1 MFGRKLAKDNTT
13 ATAGNGATD
22 NGTAG
27 NRATDNGTATVTAE
41 QTKSN
46 INLAKDDTDMMDDM
60 DLDNNEVYIPESDI
74 DIQSTE
80 TMTTAETT
88 ETTETTEQ
96 FEQSTATVDQPEPE
110 QFEQHLDSVEHLNTV
125 DNTSNVGDEQTEE
138 TEKPRDLILYI
149 IIDKANPAML
159 QYYRECGV
167 NVSKIFTNINDAKD
181 TLLMQVDPVKIL
193 IIDTGTGRFS
203 AMGSRKELLDLMG
216 ICDEDARISV
226 FLTDTV
232 IKSEVEYNES
242 FETKKI
248 HWYKFK
254 SNTDVIAKLLQARDK
269 ENYIYDENDKDT
281 VDDIPDNVLQFKGFK
296 AKVDDGIN
304 IGAPT
309 IDIFDIKV
317 HMAENT
323 DNSDEIPGYEIKV

>member
-1 MFGRKLAKDNTT
+1 MFGKKLVKDN
-13 ATAGNGATD
+13 
-22 NGTAG
+22 
-27 NRATDNGTATVTAE
+27 
-41 QTKSN
+41 
-46 INLAKDDTDMMDDM
+46 TDMMDDM

-80 TMTTAETT
+80 PMGQTTT
-88 ETTETTEQ
+88 EQTTEQTEQ
-96 FEQSTATVDQPEPE
+96 FEQPTTE
-110 QFEQHLDSVEHLNTV
+110 QTDNAEQLNSV
-125 DNTSNVGDEQTEE
+125 DNTGNINDEQTEE
-138 TEKPRDLILYI
+138 TDKPRDLILYI

-167 NVSKIFTNINDAKD
+167 KVSKIFTNINDAKD

-216 ICDEDARISV
+216 ICDEDAMISV

-254 SNTDVIAKLLQARDK
+254 SNTDVIAKLLQAKDK
-269 ENYIYDENDKDT
+269 ENYIYDDNDKDT
-281 VDDIPDNVLQFKGFK
+281 IDDIPENVLDFKRFKAKVDDGINIGNPTIDIFDIPENVLDFKGFK

-304 IGAPT
+304 IGNPT

-317 HMAENT
+317 HMAENS
-323 DNSDEIPGYEIKV
+323 DNSDEIPGYEIKI

>member
-1 MFGRKLAKDNTT
+1 MFGKKLAKDN
-13 ATAGNGATD
+13 
-22 NGTAG
+22 
-27 NRATDNGTATVTAE
+27 
-41 QTKSN
+41 
-46 INLAKDDTDMMDDM
+46 TDMMDDM

-80 TMTTAETT
+80 TTEQTT
-88 ETTETTEQ
+88 ERFEQPTEQ
-96 FEQSTATVDQPEPE
+96 PE
-110 QFEQHLDSVEHLNTV
+110 QLNSV
-125 DNTSNVGDEQTEE
+125 DNTGNIDSEQTEE
-138 TEKPRDLILYI
+138 TDKPRDLILYI

-216 ICDEDARISV
+216 ICDADARISV

-254 SNTDVIAKLLQARDK
+254 SNTDVIAKLLQAKDK
-269 ENYIYDENDKDT
+269 ENYVYDDNDKDSI
-281 VDDIPDNVLQFKGFK
+281 DDIPENVLDFKGFK

-304 IGAPT
+304 IGNPT

-317 HMAENT
+317 HMAEN
-323 DNSDEIPGYEIKV
+323 SDDSDGIPGYEIKI

>member
-1 MFGRKLAKDNTT
+1 MFGKKLVKD
-13 ATAGNGATD
+13 
-22 NGTAG
+22 
-27 NRATDNGTATVTAE
+27 
-41 QTKSN
+41 K
-46 INLAKDDTDMMDDM
+46 TDMMDDM

-80 TMTTAETT
+80 PMGQTTT
-88 ETTETTEQ
+88 EQPTEQ
-96 FEQSTATVDQPEPE
+96 FEQPTE
-110 QFEQHLDSVEHLNTV
+110 QTTTEQLNSV
-125 DNTSNVGDEQTEE
+125 DNTGNINDEQTEE

-254 SNTDVIAKLLQARDK
+254 SNTDVIAKLLQAKDK
-269 ENYIYDENDKDT
+269 ENYIYDDNDKDS
-281 VDDIPDNVLQFKGFK
+281 VDDIPENVLDFKGFK

-304 IGAPT
+304 IGNPT

-317 HMAENT
+317 HMAENS
-323 DNSDEIPGYEIKV
+323 DNSDEIPGYEIKI

>member
-1 MFGRKLAKDNTT
+1 MFGKKLVKDN
-13 ATAGNGATD
+13 
-22 NGTAG
+22 
-27 NRATDNGTATVTAE
+27 
-41 QTKSN
+41 
-46 INLAKDDTDMMDDM
+46 TDMMDDM

-80 TMTTAETT
+80 PMRQT
-88 ETTETTEQ
+88 TTEQ
-96 FEQSTATVDQPEPE
+96 TTEHTTEQPTE
-110 QFEQHLDSVEHLNTV
+110 QTTTEQIDNAEQLNSV
-125 DNTSNVGDEQTEE
+125 DNTGNINDEQTEE

-216 ICDEDARISV
+216 ICDEDAMISV

-254 SNTDVIAKLLQARDK
+254 SNTDVIAKLLQAKDK
-269 ENYIYDENDKDT
+269 ENYIYDDNDKDSI
-281 VDDIPDNVLQFKGFK
+281 DDIPENVLDFKGFK

-304 IGAPT
+304 IGNPT

-317 HMAENT
+317 HMAENS
-323 DNSDEIPGYEIKV
+323 DNSDEIPGYEIKI

>member
-1 MFGRKLAKDNTT
+1 MFGKKLVKDN
-13 ATAGNGATD
+13 
-22 NGTAG
+22 
-27 NRATDNGTATVTAE
+27 
-41 QTKSN
+41 
-46 INLAKDDTDMMDDM
+46 TDMMDDM

-74 DIQSTE
+74 GIQSTE
-80 TMTTAETT
+80 TT
-88 ETTETTEQ
+88 EQTVQFEQQTETTEQ
-96 FEQSTATVDQPEPE
+96 TTTEQPTEQPE
-110 QFEQHLDSVEHLNTV
+110 QLNSV
-125 DNTSNVGDEQTEE
+125 DNTGNINDEQTEE
-138 TEKPRDLILYI
+138 TDKPRDLILYI

-216 ICDEDARISV
+216 ICDEDAMISV

-254 SNTDVIAKLLQARDK
+254 SNTDVIAKLLQAKDK
-269 ENYIYDENDKDT
+269 ENYVYDDNDKDS
-281 VDDIPDNVLQFKGFK
+281 VDDIPENVLDFKGFK

-304 IGAPT
+304 IGNPT
-309 IDIFDIKV
+309 IDIFDIKL
-317 HMAENT
+317 HMAENS
-323 DNSDEIPGYEIKV
+323 DNSDEIPGYEIKI

>member
-1 MFGRKLAKDNTT
+1 MFGKKLVKDN
-13 ATAGNGATD
+13 
-22 NGTAG
+22 
-27 NRATDNGTATVTAE
+27 
-41 QTKSN
+41 
-46 INLAKDDTDMMDDM
+46 TDMMDDM

-80 TMTTAETT
+80 TT
-88 ETTETTEQ
+88 EQTVQFEQPTEQTTEQ
-96 FEQSTATVDQPEPE
+96 TTTEQ
-110 QFEQHLDSVEHLNTV
+110 LNSV
-125 DNTSNVGDEQTEE
+125 DNTGNINDEQTEE
-138 TEKPRDLILYI
+138 IEKPRDLILYI

-216 ICDEDARISV
+216 ICDEDAMISV

-254 SNTDVIAKLLQARDK
+254 SNTDVIAKLLQAKDK
-269 ENYIYDENDKDT
+269 ENYIYDDNDKDS
-281 VDDIPDNVLQFKGFK
+281 VDDIPENVLDFKGFK

-304 IGAPT
+304 IGNPT

-317 HMAENT
+317 HMAENS
-323 DNSDEIPGYEIKV
+323 DNSDEIPGYEIKI

>member
-1 MFGRKLAKDNTT
+1 MFGKKLVKDN
-13 ATAGNGATD
+13 
-22 NGTAG
+22 
-27 NRATDNGTATVTAE
+27 
-41 QTKSN
+41 
-46 INLAKDDTDMMDDM
+46 TDMMDDM

-80 TMTTAETT
+80 TT
-88 ETTETTEQ
+88 EQTVQFEQPTEQTTEQ
-96 FEQSTATVDQPEPE
+96 TTTEQ
-110 QFEQHLDSVEHLNTV
+110 LNSV
-125 DNTSNVGDEQTEE
+125 DNTGNINDEQTEE
-138 TEKPRDLILYI
+138 AEKPRDLILYI

-254 SNTDVIAKLLQARDK
+254 SNTDVIAKLLQAKDK
-269 ENYIYDENDKDT
+269 ENYIYDDNDKDS
-281 VDDIPDNVLQFKGFK
+281 VDDIPENVLDFKGFK

-304 IGAPT
+304 IGNPT

-317 HMAENT
+317 HMAENS
-323 DNSDEIPGYEIKV
+323 DNSDEIPGYEIKI

>member
-1 MFGRKLAKDNTT
+1 MFGKKLAKDN
-13 ATAGNGATD
+13 
-22 NGTAG
+22 
-27 NRATDNGTATVTAE
+27 
-41 QTKSN
+41 
-46 INLAKDDTDMMDDM
+46 TDMMDDM

-80 TMTTAETT
+80 PMRQTT
-88 ETTETTEQ
+88 EQTTEQTTTEQTTTEQ
-96 FEQSTATVDQPEPE
+96 FEQPTE
-110 QFEQHLDSVEHLNTV
+110 QSEHLNSV
-125 DNTSNVGDEQTEE
+125 DNTGNIDSEQTEE
-138 TEKPRDLILYI
+138 TDKPRDLILYI

-254 SNTDVIAKLLQARDK
+254 SNTDVIAKLLQAKDK
-269 ENYIYDENDKDT
+269 ENYVYDDNDKDNI
-281 VDDIPDNVLQFKGFK
+281 DDIPENVLDFKGFK

-304 IGAPT
+304 IGNPT

-317 HMAENT
+317 HMAENS
-323 DNSDEIPGYEIKV
+323 DNSDEIPGYEIKI

>member
-13 ATAGNGATD
+13 ATAGNGTAG

-27 NRATDNGTATVTAE
+27 NGTTDSKTVITGM
-41 QTKSN
+41 TTNN
-46 INLAKDDTDMMDDM
+46 ISLAKDDTDMMDDM

-80 TMTTAETT
+80 TT
-88 ETTETTEQ
+88 ETAETTEQ
-96 FEQSTATVDQPEPE
+96 FEQPTATVEQPEPE
-110 QFEQHLDSVEHLNTV
+110 QFEQHTDSVEHLNSV
-125 DNTSNVGDEQTEE
+125 DNTGNVGDEQIEE

-254 SNTDVIAKLLQARDK
+254 SNTDVIAKLLQAKDK

>member
-1 MFGRKLAKDNTT
+1 MFGKKLVKDNT
-13 ATAGNGATD
+13 N
-22 NGTAG
+22 
-27 NRATDNGTATVTAE
+27 
-41 QTKSN
+41 
-46 INLAKDDTDMMDDM
+46 MMDDM

-80 TMTTAETT
+80 TTEQTT
-88 ETTETTEQ
+88 EQTVQFEQPTEQPEQTTTEQ
-96 FEQSTATVDQPEPE
+96 FEQPE
-110 QFEQHLDSVEHLNTV
+110 QLNSV
-125 DNTSNVGDEQTEE
+125 DNTGNIDSEQTEE
-138 TEKPRDLILYI
+138 TDKPRDLILYI
-149 IIDKANPAML
+149 IIDKANPSML

-216 ICDEDARISV
+216 ICDEDAMISV

-254 SNTDVIAKLLQARDK
+254 SNTDVIAKLLQAKDK
-269 ENYIYDENDKDT
+269 ENYVYDDNDKDSI
-281 VDDIPDNVLQFKGFK
+281 DDIPENVLDFKGFK

-304 IGAPT
+304 IGNPT

-317 HMAENT
+317 HMAENS
-323 DNSDEIPGYEIKV
+323 DNSDEIPGYEIKI

>member
-1 MFGRKLAKDNTT
+1 MFGKKLVKDN
-13 ATAGNGATD
+13 
-22 NGTAG
+22 
-27 NRATDNGTATVTAE
+27 
-41 QTKSN
+41 
-46 INLAKDDTDMMDDM
+46 TDMMDDM

-80 TMTTAETT
+80 TT
-88 ETTETTEQ
+88 EQTVQFEQPTEQPEQTTTEQ
-96 FEQSTATVDQPEPE
+96 FEQPE
-110 QFEQHLDSVEHLNTV
+110 QLNSV
-125 DNTSNVGDEQTEE
+125 DNTGNIDSEQTEE
-138 TEKPRDLILYI
+138 TDKPRDLILYI

-216 ICDEDARISV
+216 ICDEDAMISV

-254 SNTDVIAKLLQARDK
+254 SNTDVIAKLLQAKDK
-269 ENYIYDENDKDT
+269 ENYVYDDNDKDSI
-281 VDDIPDNVLQFKGFK
+281 DDIPENVLDFKGFK

-304 IGAPT
+304 IGNPT

-317 HMAENT
+317 HMAENS
-323 DNSDEIPGYEIKV
+323 DNSDEIPGYEIKI

>member
-1 MFGRKLAKDNTT
+1 MFGKKLVKDN
-13 ATAGNGATD
+13 
-22 NGTAG
+22 
-27 NRATDNGTATVTAE
+27 
-41 QTKSN
+41 
-46 INLAKDDTDMMDDM
+46 TDMMDDM

-80 TMTTAETT
+80 TMGQTVQFEQPT
-88 ETTETTEQ
+88 EQPEQTTTEQ
-96 FEQSTATVDQPEPE
+96 FEQPE
-110 QFEQHLDSVEHLNTV
+110 QLNSV
-125 DNTSNVGDEQTEE
+125 DNTGNINDEQTEE
-138 TEKPRDLILYI
+138 AEKPRDLILYI

-216 ICDEDARISV
+216 ICDEDAMISV

-254 SNTDVIAKLLQARDK
+254 SNTDVIAKLLQAKDK
-269 ENYIYDENDKDT
+269 ENYIYDDNDKDS
-281 VDDIPDNVLQFKGFK
+281 VDDIPENVLDFKGFK

-304 IGAPT
+304 IGNPT

-317 HMAENT
+317 HMAENS
-323 DNSDEIPGYEIKV
+323 DNSDEIPGYEIKI